1 MCGVVGVWRL
11 DGSPV
16 ERSLLKR
23 MAGTLVHRGPDDEGY
38 WSNGSVGLGHRRLAI
53 IDLVGS
59 RQPMSSADG
68 RFVLTFNGEILNYR
82 QLRAANPYPY
92 TTDGDTEVLLAALTR
107 HGVDALPQLGGQ
119 FAFGLF
125 DNRDRVL
132 TLARD
137 RLGIL
142 PLYYTIQPGMV
153 AFASEIKALLAC
165 LDHPPSVDE
174 AQLASY
180 LTYRSV
186 PAPETLFAGIRKLPA
201 GHWLQLD
208 SEGRVTTDRYWELP
222 PPASEPPDA
231 DQAVALVDSA
241 FNVAV
246 ERALVADVPVGAY
259 LSGGL
264 DSSLVVA
271 VAARLKGDQPLETFS
286 AGFDDP
292 RFDELPY
299 AALVSEALGTNHH
312 PVIVRAEDFA
322 QEWGRLTWHR
332 DAPVS
337 EPADVAVARL
347 ADEASQY
354 VKVLL
359 SGEGS
364 DELFAGYPKYRYA
377 RLVDLVSRLPAS
389 LRRTVLGTLAEHLP
403 DGGRRLRTLLRV
415 AGLPTEAE
423 RTAAWFAPFPP
434 AQREQLLSGAKP
446 ELPDVSPAGPGDD
459 IVRRMLRADCG
470 TWLAENLLERG
481 DRMTMS
487 ASVELRPP
495 FLDNDLVE
503 LAFSLPSNVKVRR
516 GITKW
521 VVKEVARSYL
531 PDEIVDRRKV
541 GFRVPLDVW
550 MRGALQEMT
559 HDLLLANTSFASQ
572 VFDRSVVASLVKSH
586 DEGRSSEEAALFTL
600 LSLEIWH
607 ETFIRSTAR
616 ASG

>member
-1 MCGVVGVWRL
+1 
-11 DGSPV
+11 
-16 ERSLLKR
+16 

-38 WSNGSVGLGHRRLAI
+38 WSDGSVGLGHRRLSI
-53 IDLVGS
+53 IDLAGS

-92 TTDGDTEVLLAALTR
+92 TTDGDTEVLLAALTL
-107 HGVDALPQLGGQ
+107 HGVNALPRLGGQ

-142 PLYYTIQPGMV
+142 PLYYTIRPGMV

-165 LDHPPSVDE
+165 LDQPPSVDE

-186 PAPETLFAGIRKLPA
+186 PAPETLFAGVRKLPA

-208 SEGRVTTDRYWELP
+208 SEGNMTTDRYWELP
-222 PPASEPPDA
+222 PPASVTPDP

-241 FNVAV
+241 FNMAV

-271 VAARLKGDQPLETFS
+271 VAARLKGDEPLETFS

-299 AALVSEALGTNHH
+299 AAVVSEALGTNHH

-377 RLVDLVSRLPAS
+377 RLVDLTSRLPAS

-403 DGGRRLRTLLRV
+403 AGGRRLRTLLRV

-434 AQREQLLSGAKP
+434 SQREQLLSGAKP
-446 ELPDVSPAGPGDD
+446 ELPDVIPVGPGDD

-481 DRMTMS
+481 DRMTMT

-586 DEGRSSEEAALFTL
+586 NEGRSSEEAALFTL
-600 LSLEIWH
+600 LSLEIWY
-607 ETFIRSTAR
+607 ETFIRSAAPLR
-616 ASG
+616 S

>member
-1 MCGVVGVWRL
+1 MCGIVGVWHL
-11 DGSPV
+11 DGRPV
-16 ERSLLKR
+16 ERSVLEQ
-23 MAGTLVHRGPDDEGY
+23 MASTLVHRGPDDEGY
-38 WSNGSVGLGHRRLAI
+38 WCDGSVGFGHRRLSI
-53 IDLVGS
+53 IDLAGS
-59 RQPMSSADG
+59 QQPMTSSDG

-82 QLRAANPYPY
+82 ELRSATRYPY
-92 TTDGDTEVLLAALTR
+92 RTTGDTEALLALITANGVGALER
-107 HGVDALPQLGGQ
+107 LSGQ

-125 DNRDRVL
+125 DKRDRVL

-142 PLYYTIQPGMV
+142 PLYYTIRGRMV
-153 AFASEIKALLAC
+153 AFASEIKALLAL
-165 LDHPPSVDE
+165 LDDPPSVDE
-174 AQLASY
+174 AQLGSY

-186 PAPETLFAGIRKLPA
+186 PAPATLFSGIRKLPA
-201 GHWLQLD
+201 GHWLQID
-208 SEGRVTTDRYWELP
+208 AEGHVTTDRYWELS
-222 PPASEPPDA
+222 PPARAPADG
-231 DQAVALVDSA
+231 DQAVALVDST
-241 FNVAV
+241 FNKAV
-246 ERALVADVPVGAY
+246 ERALLADVPVGAY

-271 VAARLKGDQPLETFS
+271 VAARLKGGEPLETFS

-299 AALVSEALGTNHH
+299 AAVVSDVVGTNHH
-312 PVIVRAEDFA
+312 PVIVRADDFTR
-322 QEWGRLTWHR
+322 EWGRLTWHR

-347 ADEASQY
+347 AEEASGN

-377 RLVDLVSRLPAS
+377 RLIDLASRLPAS
-389 LRRTVLGTLAEHLP
+389 VRGRVLGTMAEHLP
-403 DGGRRLRTLLRV
+403 AGGRRLRTLLRV
-415 AGLPTEAE
+415 ASLPTEAE
-423 RTAAWFAPFPP
+423 RTASWFAPFPP
-434 AQREQLLSGAKP
+434 SQRERLLAGIDP
-446 ELPDVSPAGPGDD
+446 VLPDVSPVGPGDD

-470 TWLAENLLERG
+470 TWLSENLLERG

-503 LAFSLPSNVKVRR
+503 LAFSLSSNVKVRR

-550 MRGALQEMT
+550 MRGDLKVMT
-559 HDLLLANTSFASQ
+559 HDLLLADTSFATQ
-572 VFDRSVVASLVKSH
+572 VFDRSVVADLVESH
-586 DEGRSSEEAALFTL
+586 DKGRTSEEAALFTL

-607 ETFIRSTAR
+607 ETFIRPTAPLR
-616 ASG
+616 S

>member
-1 MCGVVGVWRL
+1 MT
-11 DGSPV
+11 GS
-16 ERSLLKR
+16 
-23 MAGTLVHRGPDDEGY
+23 LVHRGPDDEGY
-38 WSNGSVGLGHRRLAI
+38 WCEGPVGLGHRRLSI
-53 IDLVGS
+53 IDVAGS
-59 RQPMSSADG
+59 RQPMCSADG
-68 RFVLTFNGEILNYR
+68 RFTLTFNGEILNYR
-82 QLRAANPYPY
+82 QLRQAHPYPY
-92 TTDGDTEVLLAALTR
+92 ATDGDTEVLLAALTR
-107 HGVDALPQLGGQ
+107 LGLGALPQFSGQ

-125 DNRDRVL
+125 DARDRVL

-142 PLYYTIQPGMV
+142 PLYYMVQPGMV
-153 AFASEIKALLAC
+153 AFASEIKALLAL
-165 LDHPPSVDE
+165 LDGPPSVDE

-186 PAPETLFAGIRKLPA
+186 PAPHTLFAGIRKLPA
-201 GHWLQLD
+201 GHWLRVD
-208 SEGRVTTDRYWELP
+208 SEGQVTSDRFWELP
-222 PPASEPPDA
+222 PPASPPPGA
-231 DQAVALVDSA
+231 GEAVSLVDTA
-241 FNVAV
+241 FNKAV

-271 VAARLKGDQPLETFS
+271 VASRLRGGEPLETFS
-286 AGFDDP
+286 AGFNDP
-292 RFDELPY
+292 RFDELPF
-299 AALVSEALGTNHH
+299 AATVSKTIGTNHH
-312 PVIVRAEDFA
+312 PVVIDADDFA
-322 QEWGRLTWHR
+322 HEWERLTWHR

-347 ADEASQY
+347 ASEASRH
-354 VKVLL
+354 VKVVL

-377 RLVDLVSRLPAS
+377 RLVDAMSRLPAGV
-389 LRRTVLGTLAEHLP
+389 RRTVLGSMAEHLP
-403 DGGRRLRTLLRV
+403 AGGRRLRTLLRV
-415 AGLPTEAE
+415 ASLATEAE
-423 RTAAWFAPFPP
+423 RTASWFAPFPP
-434 AQREQLLSGAKP
+434 SQREALLPGSSPA
-446 ELPDVSPAGPGDD
+446 LPDVSPAGPGDD

-487 ASVELRPP
+487 SSVELRPP

-531 PDEIVDRRKV
+531 PEEIVDRRKV

-550 MRGALQEMT
+550 MRGELQEMT
-559 HDLLLANTSFASQ
+559 RDLLLDNGSFTSQ
-572 VFDRSVVASLVKSH
+572 VFDRSVVASLVDSH
-586 DEGRSSEEAALFTL
+586 HQGRTSEEAALFTL

-607 ETFIRSTAR
+607 QTFVRSATRVA
-616 ASG
+616 

>member
-1 MCGVVGVWRL
+1 MCGIVGVWRL
-11 DGSPV
+11 DGAPV
-16 ERSLLKR
+16 ERPVLER
-23 MAGTLVHRGPDDEGY
+23 MADTLVHRGPDDEGY
-38 WSNGSVGLGHRRLAI
+38 WCDGPVGLGHRRLSI
-53 IDLVGS
+53 IDLAGS
-59 RQPMSSADG
+59 RQPMASSDG

-82 QLRAANPYPY
+82 QLRSANPYAY
-92 TTDGDTEVLLAALTR
+92 TTTGDTEVLLALMAR
-107 HGVDALPQLGGQ
+107 HGVGALERLAGQ

-125 DNRDRVL
+125 DRRDRVL

-142 PLYYTIQPGMV
+142 PLYYTIESGMV
-153 AFASEIKALLAC
+153 AFASEIKALLAV
-165 LDHPPSVDE
+165 LDQPPSVDE

-186 PAPETLFAGIRKLPA
+186 PAPETLFARINKLPA
-201 GHWLQLD
+201 GHWLQID
-208 SEGRVTTDRYWELP
+208 SEGRVTTERYWQLP
-222 PPASEPPDA
+222 PPPSESLNGR
-231 DQAVALVDSA
+231 QAVELVDAA
-241 FNVAV
+241 FNKAV

-271 VAARLKGDQPLETFS
+271 VAARLKGGEPLETFS

-299 AALVSEALGTNHH
+299 AALVSDTVGTNHH
-312 PVIVRAEDFA
+312 PVIVRADEFA
-322 QEWGRLTWHR
+322 REWGRLTWHR

-347 ADEASQY
+347 AGEASGH

-377 RLVDLVSRLPAS
+377 RMIDLASRLPAS
-389 LRRTVLGTLAEHLP
+389 LRRNILGSMAEHLP
-403 DGGRRLRTLLRV
+403 ARGRRLRTLLRV
-415 AGLPTEAE
+415 ASLPTEAE
-423 RTAAWFAPFPP
+423 RTGSWFAPFPP
-434 AQREQLLSGAKP
+434 SQREQLLSGVKP
-446 ELPDVSPAGPGDD
+446 VLPDVTPVGPGDD

-470 TWLAENLLERG
+470 TWLSENLLERG
-481 DRMTMS
+481 DRMTMT

-516 GITKW
+516 GVTKW
-521 VVKEVARSYL
+521 VVKEMARSYL
-531 PDEIVDRRKV
+531 PDEIIDRRKV

-550 MRGALQEMT
+550 MRGELKEMT
-559 HDLLLANTSFASQ
+559 QDLLLANSSFVSQ
-572 VFDRSVVASLVKSH
+572 VFDRSVVAELVNSH
-586 DEGRSSEEAALFTL
+586 DEGRTSEEAALFTL
-600 LSLEIWH
+600 MSLEIWH
-607 ETFIRSTAR
+607 ETFIRSAAR
-616 ASG
+616 TSG